1 MPSILVPSSTKRIA
15 TQILVISKSNGRKD
29 LLLRGCVYKIFPS
42 KQLTVQSLQLKHKN
56 KA

>member
-29 LLLRGCVYKIFPS
+29 FLLRGCVYKIFPS
-42 KQLTVQSLQLKHKN
+42 KQLTVQSLQLKQKN